1 MYHGNC
7 WLYRQEYDG
16 ENVNNA
22 DSTETHVVFIIVT
35 LWWVQKVEDILF
47 QHSNTTTWFSK
58 EVSISLMNRWSS
70 DICLCCFSFV
80 LLLNISE
87 NINQHSEWNYTHL
100 FRDMSAFFAELDNN
114 QAFIRSL
121 ILSNHDWIATIVGL
135 WTMDTRVQQRSIKAL
150 WDSTDYTEFTKK
162 HCVFYY
168 LWIVCYTPFL
178 AITF

>member
-1 MYHGNC
+1 MLLRLLMSLESVWWKYMQCFPILHPFPFSDLTLVNWNQPWWEDFYHGNC

-22 DSTETHVVFIIVT
+22 DSIETHVVFITVT

-87 NINQHSEWNYTHL
+87 NINQHS
-100 FRDMSAFFAELDNN
+100 
-114 QAFIRSL
+114 
-121 ILSNHDWIATIVGL
+121 
-135 WTMDTRVQQRSIKAL
+135 
-150 WDSTDYTEFTKK
+150 
-162 HCVFYY
+162 
-168 LWIVCYTPFL
+168 
-178 AITF
+178 